1 MEVSIN
7 DENLDSKSQPAGTL
21 PLSVTARFARTI
33 DVHSAL

>member
-21 PLSVTARFARTI
+21 PLNVTVAFR
-33 DVHSAL
+33 